1 MWTYPDLEGHKCL
14 IVGEV
19 NTGKTKLMQNL
30 LCEAE
35 SLGKVITVIDMAPKE
50 RRRTGTG
57 HGEGEGEG
65 EIEGVIVGGRLRTH
79 ADYYTTHIDT
89 PRLTGKTIKEVI
101 SLAEGNKKRIEALF
115 EKVHLK
121 DVLFINDVSLYL
133 QRGDVARIVSLMES
147 VHTSILN
154 GYFGTSL
161 GEDPFSMEERKKM
174 IELQEHCNRIIWR

>member
-1 MWTYPDLEGHKCL
+1 MWTYPDLDGHKCL

-19 NTGKTKLMQNL
+19 NTGKTKLMQTL

-35 SLGKVITVIDMAPKE
+35 SLGKAITVIDLAPRE
-50 RRRTGTG
+50 RKRIGTG
-57 HGEGEGEG
+57 NGEEEGEG
-65 EIEGVIVGGRLRTH
+65 VMVGGRLKTD

-133 QRGDVARIVSLMES
+133 QRGDIARIVSLMES

-174 IELQEHCNRIIWR
+174 IELQEQCDRIIWR

>member
-1 MWTYPDLEGHKCL
+1 MWTYPDLKGHRCL

-19 NTGKTKLMQNL
+19 NTGKTQLTQDL

-35 SLGKVITVIDMAPKE
+35 SLGEAITVIDLGPE
-50 RRRTGTG
+50 VR
-57 HGEGEGEG
+57 EG
-65 EIEGVIVGGRLRTH
+65 VGGRLKTE
-79 ADYYTTHIDT
+79 ADYHTTHIDA

-101 SLAEGNKKRIEALF
+101 SLAEGNKRRIETLF
-115 EKVHLK
+115 DKITLK

-133 QRGDVARIVSLMES
+133 QRGAVERIVSLLEA
-147 VHTSILN
+147 VQTSILN

-174 IELQEHCNRIIWR
+174 IELQKQCDRIIWR